1 MILTELQ
8 LGGGHEFYTC
18 KEYPTVRMLL
28 EAVNRKGIFAGEK
41 TTLKQLLKEMGFKFK
56 SHDNRKYVMEQPCVI
71 ARGHDYLRKIRRYRR
86 EGRPIIYLDE
96 TWLNAHHSL
105 AKCWI
110 DSDGTGG
117 LPVKSGKEG
126 RVIILHAGWEH
137 GWIPGASLVF
147 RGKTGTGDY
156 HNEMNIDHFMEWF
169 STQLIP
175 NIPASSVIVLDNAKY
190 HNAVVEKQPT
200 TSTRKADIQAW
211 LQKHNISFDDSMLK
225 SELLLLVRFN
235 SVPTVYK
242 TDIFAEAAGHC
253 VLRLPIAHCEL
264 NPIELVWAQVK
275 GYAARNNKNFTMA
288 EALNLS
294 RDGIDMVTAEKWA
307 ACVKH
312 VIDKVEPDFWEKD
325 RICENIVEE
334 FTICVGGDSSSE
346 DDDD

>member
-1 MILTELQ
+1 
-8 LGGGHEFYTC
+8 
-18 KEYPTVRMLL
+18 
-28 EAVNRKGIFAGEK
+28 
-41 TTLKQLLKEMGFKFK
+41 
-56 SHDNRKYVMEQPCVI
+56 
-71 ARGHDYLRKIRRYRR
+71 
-86 EGRPIIYLDE
+86 
-96 TWLNAHHSL
+96 
-105 AKCWI
+105 
-110 DSDGTGG
+110 
-117 LPVKSGKEG
+117 
-126 RVIILHAGWEH
+126 
-137 GWIPGASLVF
+137 
-147 RGKTGTGDY
+147 
-156 HNEMNIDHFMEWF
+156 MNIDHFLEWF

-175 NIPASSVIVLDNAKY
+175 NLSASSVIVLDNAKY

-225 SELLLLVRFN
+225 IELLQLVRFN

-242 TDIFAEAAGHC
+242 TDIVAEAAGHC

-294 RDGIDMVTAEKWA
+294 RDGIDMVTAEKWE

-312 VIDKVEPDFWEKD
+312 VINKVEPDFWEKD

-334 FTICVGGDSSSE
+334 FTIRVGGRLK
-346 DDDD
+346 